1 LYGASFIGWAVV
13 LSTFE
18 LSIADPALPVTYIF
32 IPLFL
37 LHETVTRARWAGIL
51 MSRSRRASSLEPGC
65 HNHGSMKVI
74 ILTGGLGAH
83 LAEGTNYRAKP
94 MVDTG
99 GSPYIPVLR
108 KNSIT
113 CR

>member
-1 LYGASFIGWAVV
+1 MGHGALNVRVEHCRPCSSGNVH
-13 LSTFE
+13 
-18 LSIADPALPVTYIF
+18 PYPVIC
-32 IPLFL
+32 

-51 MSRSRRASSLEPGC
+51 MSRSGRASSLESGC
-65 HNHGSMKVI
+65 HKHGSMKVI
-74 ILTGGLGAH
+74 FLAGGLVAH

-94 MVDTG
+94 MVDIG

-108 KNSIT
+108 KKCSIT